1 MEIRVPQRGDK
12 AELMKTVA
20 ENARQ
25 SLTLH
30 KSRRAGD
37 LTTRSA
43 SLVELQE
50 ALELPDP
57 LLRIECYDIRMCR
70 ARTWLRPWS
79 SLRTACP
86 RRTPTAPTA
95 LTGDAVA

>member
-1 MEIRVPQRGDK
+1 MEISVPQRGDK

-57 LLRIECYDIRMCR
+57 LYASSATTFRMCGV
-70 ARTWLRPWS
+70 RTWSPPWS
-79 SLRTACP
+79 SLRMACREERLP
-86 RRTPTAPTA
+86 HLQYYRRRRA
-95 LTGDAVA
+95 